1 MIENWLMTKMMSS
14 INKDEIYHCK
24 TQLKQN
30 RLCYTW
36 NISDIWEIYKF
47 GIKLYS
53 FKSASFKFE
62 MHPAEDKLNFYCIP
76 AVKKDYRIYYSVFL
90 KTNTGEM
97 TNVVKSKYV
106 DLLYNGVLEASLCY
120 ENNLFYKLPISLLS
134 DNMYVLPNNTLTI
147 CFKLHILVMYDKNVS
162 YSYKRPDTDTDTD
175 IFVPKEKSDSFVS
188 FIINNERLEANK
200 MTIRS
205 LCLKSK
211 VFEAMFNSGLEESVN
226 KVVVITDIRYDVL
239 KELLSFV
246 QIGYLSKTLEEIE
259 EINTIREL
267 FVAADKYDI
276 QDLKLICEQYLII
289 NTTEKNVV
297 EHLKIAHLNNGKT
310 LEKYTKDFIKLYSK
324 DIVDTSE
331 FITLMEMYPE
341 LLTQTENIKQIIQ
354 KVEIFA

>member
-1 MIENWLMTKMMSS
+1 MIKMMST
-14 INKDEIYHCK
+14 IDKDEIYHCK

-47 GIKLYS
+47 GIKLCS
-53 FKSASFKFE
+53 LKTINHFTFE

-76 AVKKDYRIYYSVFL
+76 PLSCSSYNISFSVFL

-97 TNVVKSKYV
+97 TNVLKLTYINLIYDSKIYSKYK
-106 DLLYNGVLEASLCY
+106 NT
-120 ENNLFYKLPISLLS
+120 LFYKLPISLLS
-134 DNMYVLPNNTLTI
+134 DKHMFLSNNTLTI
-147 CFKLHILVMYDKNVS
+147 CFKLYIFINTYSNSVY
-162 YSYKRPDTDTDTD
+162 YSYERSAMTDTD

-200 MTIRS
+200 KS

-211 VFEAMFNSGLEESVN
+211 VFEAMFNCGLKESEN
-226 KVVVITDIRYDVL
+226 KEVVITDIRYDIL
-239 KELLSFV
+239 KELLFFV

-310 LEKYTKDFIKLYSK
+310 LEEYTKDFIQLYSK

-331 FITLMEMYPE
+331 LTLMKMYPE
-341 LLTQTENIKQIIQ
+341 LLTQTEDIEQIVQ
-354 KVEIFA
+354 NVEVSAKSV